1 MSNLLFDLDGTLVDS
16 SPGVLN
22 AFRYTFDRFGIPC
35 PSEQDLMTLIGPPL
49 QVTFEKQFSNPEEVD
64 KAVKVFRSYY
74 NTKGVHECQV
84 YKGIKDS
91 LTELVNCGHKL
102 FVTTSKN
109 QPMADLMIEEQEL
122 STYFTAVYG
131 ALDNRH
137 HKDDVIRTCL
147 TDYQLD
153 PTDTFI
159 IGDTSFDM
167 IGGQETGIHTVFA
180 NWGYGKVKD
189 LQGCQV
195 NHRIEQPIQ
204 LLQLFH

>member
-16 SPGVLN
+16 SPGILN
-22 AFRYTFDRFGIPC
+22 AFRHTFEHFNIPC
-35 PSEQDLMTLIGPPL
+35 PDEPELMTLIGPPL
-49 QVTFEKQFSNPEEVD
+49 QVTFEQLFSTTEEVEL
-64 KAVKVFRSYY
+64 AVTTFRTYY
-74 NTKGVHECQV
+74 NTKGVHECQL

-91 LTELVNCGHKL
+91 LTELVNRGHQL

-109 QPMADLMIEEQEL
+109 QPMADLMIDEQEL
-122 STYFTAVYG
+122 STYFTAIYG
-131 ALDNRH
+131 ALDTRH
-137 HKDDVIRTCL
+137 HKADVIRACL
-147 TDYQLD
+147 NDYQLA
-153 PTDTFI
+153 PEESFI

-180 NWGYGKVKD
+180 NWGYGQQKD